1 MKFLFLK
8 KTLTSAVSVYAS
20 GFRICIAISEKIISF
35 EYILPKCLITIWTA
49 IGVTVTNLKI
59 LKKSET
65 LAFLCLLNW
74 ATKQPLNYDQ
84 FIWLFVC
91 INFFLLLQGFSDST
105 CLSLPTFGIDF
116 LLLIFPEVLMYL
128 RKTICRHLQG
138 ISSRNIHEKFRL
150 LVLYES
156 ETIDD

>member
-1 MKFLFLK
+1 M
-8 KTLTSAVSVYAS
+8 
-20 GFRICIAISEKIISF
+20 
-35 EYILPKCLITIWTA
+35 
-49 IGVTVTNLKI
+49 
-59 LKKSET
+59 
-65 LAFLCLLNW
+65 NW
-74 ATKQPLNYDQ
+74 AMKQPLNYDQ

-91 INFFLLLQGFSDST
+91 INLFLLLQGFSDST

-128 RKTICRHLQG
+128 PKTKCHLQG

-156 ETIDD
+156 ETIYRRLNVFVLDPT